1 MTLPQSHLEQL
12 SGSRK
17 MGIYFSFENIGIFSE
32 PQEIEL
38 KPLTVIAGEN
48 DTGKSTIGK
57 LLFVLLKAHLMSSG
71 GYFFKSW
78 KSYLRSKTGDIK
90 SDLQGI
96 LQDRRTYEIL
106 SHELD
111 GFLGRVLRILDD
123 RKLSYDKRRGQVEN
137 EIKKLGNIF
146 RTNQVDLS
154 LLSPLER
161 SVHSKFREIHR
172 RQTFYNLINHLFF
185 GDFLSKLSNK
195 EIARLKLKY
204 LAGEIEA
211 AVRGSY
217 VEKFSSSGSLPFR
230 DVTFVDT
237 PVIFQLIKFL
247 SEEEIVN
254 IEYTPTIKDL
264 RRKLNDREFPLTEWE
279 KEELFEI
286 VSNIQSI
293 IRADIKQ
300 EKEGVFTLERGKLK
314 IRLENAATGIK
325 AFAVPLVLL
334 KKGWLRKNTI
344 FIIDEPEVH
353 LHPIWQV
360 RYAEILTMLVKRGVH
375 VIATTHSPYVVKS
388 IIKFS
393 HEYGI
398 RKNTV
403 FYITK
408 RIEDGAKIE
417 NADERLNE
425 IFELFSRPMRE
436 VF

>member
-1 MTLPQSHLEQL
+1 
-12 SGSRK
+12 
-17 MGIYFSFENIGIFSE
+17 
-32 PQEIEL
+32 
-38 KPLTVIAGEN
+38 
-48 DTGKSTIGK
+48 
-57 LLFVLLKAHLMSSG
+57 
-71 GYFFKSW
+71 
-78 KSYLRSKTGDIK
+78 
-90 SDLQGI
+90 
-96 LQDRRTYEIL
+96 
-106 SHELD
+106 
-111 GFLGRVLRILDD
+111 
-123 RKLSYDKRRGQVEN
+123 
-137 EIKKLGNIF
+137 
-146 RTNQVDLS
+146 
-154 LLSPLER
+154 
-161 SVHSKFREIHR
+161 
-172 RQTFYNLINHLFF
+172 
-185 GDFLSKLSNK
+185 
-195 EIARLKLKY
+195 
-204 LAGEIEA
+204 
-211 AVRGSY
+211 
-217 VEKFSSSGSLPFR
+217 
-230 DVTFVDT
+230 
-237 PVIFQLIKFL
+237 
-247 SEEEIVN
+247 
-254 IEYTPTIKDL
+254 
-264 RRKLNDREFPLTEWE
+264 
-279 KEELFEI
+279 

>member
-1 MTLPQSHLEQL
+1 
-12 SGSRK
+12 

-111 GFLGRVLRILDD
+111 GFLGRVFRILDD

-137 EIKKLGNIF
+137 EIKKLENIF

-217 VEKFSSSGSLPFR
+217 VEKFSSSGNLPFR

-286 VSNIQSI
+286 VSNIQNI

-325 AFAVPLVLL
+325 AFAIPLILL
-334 KKGWLRKNTI
+334 RKGWIRKNTLLI
-344 FIIDEPEVH
+344 LDEPEVR

-360 RYAEILTMLVKRGVH
+360 RYVEIIIELVKRGIWIVT
-375 VIATTHSPYVVKS
+375 TTHSPYLLQAFE
-388 IIKFS
+388 KF
-393 HEYGI
+393 
-398 RKNTV
+398 
-403 FYITK
+403 
-408 RIEDGAKIE
+408 IEDNSLQEKASFYLLSRQDDSAVCE
-417 NADERLNE
+417 NISGSLEKAYKLFVKPLEE
-425 IFELFSRPMRE
+425 ILP
-436 VF
+436 